1 MGGNFMNNLRQAWS
15 QSRVYRVILVSVVI
29 YTVLR
34 LLIQGVFLVG
44 ALLPDQGEEFEAEQ
58 FVPVDLQIYLNA
70 AEHLKSHEDLY
81 LKGSLERLED
91 HYPYAPSFALAF
103 VPFTWV
109 SPGVTALIHTVLH
122 IIAYALLYVWWT
134 KIFRRL
140 GLEKADR
147 MMIWLLPLWLLFSQF
162 WSDLGYLNIYIIMA
176 LFGTF
181 FIDAI
186 LQEDLLKSVVWLS
199 VILQIKPHWAF
210 AAAVPL
216 LLGRYRF
223 FWKLISR
230 TLLVYIVVVSVTI
243 LVMGPAYGWQQHVD
257 YVQFLARLRR
267 DFPWRGPEERFLG
280 YNHSIT
286 QFVAYLLGPSP
297 NTLRLATLVKVLL
310 LVPLATVALCYLRRP
325 SGKAGYEVPRLGL
338 DLAFVL
344 YLGAFIWL
352 DMVWE
357 LSLGIA
363 VFTYLLATL
372 RRRWTRWLAG
382 GVFLTYALLDFW
394 RVFNFVAFG
403 PNVVVPGPYVL
414 TDPSIYVPLTMILIL
429 TFYALLIRRL
439 WIVPIMPAK
448 VEQGG

>member
-1 MGGNFMNNLRQAWS
+1 VKYLRQTWS
-15 QSRVYRVILVSVVI
+15 QSKIYRIILVIVVI

-34 LLIQGVFLVG
+34 LLMQGVFLVG
-44 ALLPDQGEEFEAEQ
+44 TLVPDQAEDSQDEQ
-58 FVPVDLQIYLNA
+58 FVPVDLQIYLDA
-70 AEHLKSHEDLY
+70 ANHLRQREDLY

-103 VPFTWV
+103 IPFTWV
-109 SPGVTALIHTVLH
+109 SPQMTALIHTLLH
-122 IIAYALLYVWWT
+122 IIAYVLLYIWWH
-134 KIFRRL
+134 KIFARL
-140 GLEKADR
+140 GLEKANR
-147 MMIWLLPLWLLFSQF
+147 MMAWLLPVWLLFSAF

-181 FIDAI
+181 FIDAV
-186 LQEDLLKSVVWLS
+186 LQENLTWSVVWLS

-230 TLLVYIVVVSVTI
+230 TVLVYIIVVSVTI
-243 LVMGPAYGWQQHVD
+243 LVMGPTYGWRQHVD
-257 YVQFLARLRR
+257 YIRFLARLRR

-280 YNHSIT
+280 YNHSVT
-286 QFVAYLLGPSP
+286 QFVAYLLGPSLD
-297 NTLRLATLVKVLL
+297 TLRLATLIKLL
-310 LVPLATVALCYLRRP
+310 LLLPLAAVVLRYLRRP
-325 SGKAGYEVPRLGL
+325 VNKAGCEAPQLGL

-372 RRRWTRWLAG
+372 QRRDARFLVW
-382 GVFLTYALLDFW
+382 GVFLIYALVDFW
-394 RVFNFVAFG
+394 QVFSFVAFG
-403 PNVVVPGPYVL
+403 PDAVVPGPYVL
-414 TDPSIYVPLTMILIL
+414 TDPSIYVPLTMIVNL
-429 TFYALLIRRL
+429 TFYALLVKRL
-439 WIVPIMPAK
+439 WVVPMSLR
-448 VEQGG
+448 VEKGG